1 MRGIGDLRAETPV
14 CAMDLVGKGGGGEE
28 PVGQTWRGRRRGD
41 RSSLANAR
49 VRRPREKIVVM
60 QHGSWDRVPIDAQS
74 VEAPLSRSAVFLV
87 MAAGA
92 DDAHLAGVRDV
103 LGGVGDLVKNVGF
116 RDLGGRLSCVVGI
129 GSELWD
135 RLSPGRRPADLRP
148 FVPIQ
153 GPVHAAPST
162 PGDLLF
168 HLRAEREDMTFE
180 LERQLLDL
188 IGEAAE
194 VVDETTGFRYF
205 DARDLL
211 GFVDGTANPTGAEL
225 PDAALIGADADPQ
238 FAGGSYVV
246 VQKYL
251 HDMAG
256 WAALST
262 EEQEAI
268 MGRTKIDNTEI
279 DDDAAPRKSHKSLAT
294 IEDDAGGELDIL
306 RDNMPFGRPGAGE
319 FGTYFI
325 GYAGRLW
332 VIEKM
337 LERMFVGVP
346 PGAYDRLLDFSTA
359 MTGSTFFVPTA
370 AMLDELAEPPT
381 ESAAATVDTGVQASP
396 AATSSS
402 LGIGSLRGQ
411 T

>member
-1 MRGIGDLRAETPV
+1 
-14 CAMDLVGKGGGGEE
+14 
-28 PVGQTWRGRRRGD
+28 
-41 RSSLANAR
+41 
-49 VRRPREKIVVM
+49 M
-60 QHGSWDRVPIDAQS
+60 QHGAWERVPIDAQS

-87 MAAGA
+87 MAAGGRDA
-92 DDAHLAGVRDV
+92 DLASLREV
-103 LGGVGDLVKNVGF
+103 LGAVGDLVKNVGF

-129 GSELWD
+129 GSALWD
-135 RLSPGRRPADLRP
+135 RLSPGQRPMDLRP
-148 FVPIQ
+148 FAPIR

-188 IGEAAE
+188 IGDAAQ

-225 PDAALIGADADPQ
+225 PDAALIAADADPE

-251 HDMAG
+251 HDVARWG
-256 WAALST
+256 ELST

-268 MGRTKIDNTEI
+268 IGRTKVDNIEI
-279 DDDAAPRKSHKSLAT
+279 DDDEAPRKSHKTLAT
-294 IEDDAGGELDIL
+294 IEDDAGGELAIL

-325 GYAGRLW
+325 GYASRLW
-332 VIEKM
+332 VIERM
-337 LERMFVGVP
+337 LERMFIGVP

-359 MTGSTFFVPTA
+359 ITGTTFFVPTA
-370 AMLDELAEPPT
+370 GMLAALAEPQADP
-381 ESAAATVDTGVQASP
+381 AAETAEGSNGEDTGP
-396 AATSSS
+396 AAPAPAS
-402 LGIGSLRGQ
+402 LGIGSLRG
-411 T
+411 TA